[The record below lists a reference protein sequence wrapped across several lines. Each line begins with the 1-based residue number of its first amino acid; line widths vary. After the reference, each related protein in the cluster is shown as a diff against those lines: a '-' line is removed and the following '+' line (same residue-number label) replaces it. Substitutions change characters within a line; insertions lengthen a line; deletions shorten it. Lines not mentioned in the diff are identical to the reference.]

1 MPASDVLNPVAG
13 WTVAEGD
20 SINPSYNFVRERPST
35 LLRKKPIGGHA
46 WERETQNTGHVFT
59 LGWIGRTWPT
69 IQRIKWYYE
78 QYERGGF
85 FTFKNW
91 DAGGREYVGRFT
103 SISQEKETTNAR
115 WDISAVFEETP
126 GAPMNNYPSD
136 WDHDAVLFLFNND
149 WNEQQL
155 ALNDGGAWTQTALGA
170 LPAITL
176 GGRLRGS
183 GAGSIPLSNI
193 AITNPGTLGD
203 SATYEYR
210 GYGFRLWLCT
220 GPEFG
225 KCDVYL
231 DEVLLTTVDC
241 YAAADTGPVMVLAQ
255 PNVAL
260 DIHRVTVSCDAT
272 KNVAA
277 TGTNITWWALQVMR

>member
-1 MPASDVLNPVAG
+1 MPATDVLNPVAG
-13 WTVAEGD
+13 WTVSEGD

-46 WERETQNTGHVFT
+46 WERETQNTGHIIT
-59 LGWIGRTWPT
+59 MGWIGRTWAT

-103 SISQEKETTNAR
+103 TISNETETTNAK
-115 WDISAVFEETP
+115 WNISAVFEEAP

-136 WDHDAVLFLFNND
+136 WNHESVLFLLNND
-149 WNEQQL
+149 WSEQQL
-155 ALNDGGAWTQTALGA
+155 ATNDGSAWTQTTITV
-170 LPAITL
+170 PAVTL

-183 GAGSIPLSNI
+183 GSGAIPLSNI
-193 AITNPGTLGD
+193 ALTNPGTAND
-203 SATYEYR
+203 WATYEYR
-210 GYGFRLWLCT
+210 GYGFQLYLCT

-225 KCDVYL
+225 KADIYL

-241 YAAADTGPVMVLAQ
+241 YAVSDTGPIVVLSESNI
-255 PNVAL
+255 PL
-260 DIHRVTVSCDAT
+260 DIHRVTVNVDGT
-272 KNVAA
+272 KNSSASAA
-277 TGTNITWWALQVMR
+277 NITWWGLQVMR